1 MELKLV
7 LFIYAFLNMLSF
19 KQFYSCRTND
29 SMQEV
34 AKENKSDYALLDII
48 LYTTQTDFLQFLNFN
63 LAKPVFNLFQ
73 RPIIPK

>member
-1 MELKLV
+1 
-7 LFIYAFLNMLSF
+7 
-19 KQFYSCRTND
+19 
-29 SMQEV
+29 MQEV